1 MRTLWLML
9 VAAVGVVLAIGYDT
23 PTCDERQ
30 TIVHLFEWKWSDIAA
45 ECERFLGQAGYCAVQ
60 VSPPMEHV
68 LASEDGYPWWQR
80 YQPVSY
86 QLESRSGTRTEFID
100 MVQRCNAVG
109 VRIIVDTVIN
119 NMAGLGRSGQGSGG
133 SAFNADGLDFRRPYT
148 SDDFTPGD
156 LCPSPDGEVHD
167 YSVVEEVRN
176 CYLGGLTDL
185 YGSREFVRHRIS
197 HYLNDLIDIGV
208 MGFRIDA
215 AKHIWPEDLEAIQSL
230 TNNLNTLAG
239 YPGGRRPFFFQDL
252 VDLGVEP
259 ITVDEYFP
267 LGRTTEFR
275 FCTNV
280 AAGVEDFALLEHV
293 YDPNSS
299 MAPPHKAL
307 VFVDNHQN
315 QRGDENGHVNVL
327 TYKQEREYKMGVTF
341 SLAHDYGFM
350 RVMSSY
356 DFQDSNQGPPGS
368 DNGGSTDTVPI
379 NADGTCGGGWI
390 CEHRWNAIMQMV
402 MFRNVV
408 AGTHVANWYHENE
421 NVAFPGS
428 MTGKCVFVCVCVPSH
443 LSLSCV
449 FFFLVSL
456 HLPHHLLLSII
467 ITSFLPHS
475 LSLTVHHHYLPHQL
489 SLHLT
494 ISHLPSPGMPAGI
507 YCDIITRCE
516 KTVTVEDGTARIHIY
531 EYQEPLLAICVG
543 CDGSIPTNSPDY
555 TTTTEGPTPTQATT
569 PEPTLATT
577 PEPTTPEPTTAPPQP
592 NRTVVFLHRETDSGQ
607 DVFIIGGTK
616 QPKSSEC
623 KSNAVYDPCA
633 IDIEVLPLGT
643 GYHYEKYD
651 AWRVGDTKLDWYGAQ
666 IGQGKYDG
674 RPAEGSPLVW
684 TTNDPNAAEYQPL
697 NTFGP
702 HYWMI
707 DLMMY
712 CDQTDADWFELRSF
726 TTNDEIG
733 WEDDINQD
741 MCTGDAGSKAP
752 TAGVYHVA
760 RCGYLNVFDFQSPS
774 CEIDN
779 LP

>member
-1 MRTLWLML
+1 M
-9 VAAVGVVLAIGYDT
+9 VGVPPLCPSPVVRLLLVPLDG
-23 PTCDERQ
+23 
-30 TIVHLFEWKWSDIAA
+30 
-45 ECERFLGQAGYCAVQ
+45 ECPFPVFSLCPSPDGEFSSLVSLLMVRFSPCPSLM
-60 VSPPMEHV
+60 VSVPSRCLSLCP
-68 LASEDGYPWWQR
+68 SPDGECSS
-80 YQPVSY
+80 PVS
-86 QLESRSGTRTEFID
+86 LSCVS
-100 MVQRCNAVG
+100 
-109 VRIIVDTVIN
+109 
-119 NMAGLGRSGQGSGG
+119 L
-133 SAFNADGLDFRRPYT
+133 
-148 SDDFTPGD
+148 

-327 TYKQEREYKMGVTF
+327 TYKQ
-341 SLAHDYGFM
+341 
-350 RVMSSY
+350 
-356 DFQDSNQGPPGS
+356 DSNQGPPGS

-390 CEHRWNAIMQMV
+390 CEHRWNAIMQMITPPLL
-402 MFRNVV
+402 R
-408 AGTHVANWYHENE
+408 GLH
-421 NVAFPGS
+421 P
-428 MTGKCVFVCVCVPSH
+428 PRPPH
-443 LSLSCV
+443 LSPPWPPHLSPP
-449 FFFLVSL
+449 
-456 HLPHHLLLSII
+456 HLNPPRPHLSR
-467 ITSFLPHS
+467 TGLWCSFTGRL
-475 LSLTVHHHYLPHQL
+475 
-489 SLHLT
+489 
-494 ISHLPSPGMPAGI
+494 
-507 YCDIITRCE
+507 
-516 KTVTVEDGTARIHIY
+516 
-531 EYQEPLLAICVG
+531 
-543 CDGSIPTNSPDY
+543 
-555 TTTTEGPTPTQATT
+555 
-569 PEPTLATT
+569 TLARMCSSL
-577 PEPTTPEPTTAPPQP
+577 AALN
-592 NRTVVFLHRETDSGQ
+592 NRKAQ
-607 DVFIIGGTK
+607 
-616 QPKSSEC
+616 
-623 KSNAVYDPCA
+623 
-633 IDIEVLPLGT
+633 VLPLGT

-733 WEDDINQD
+733 WEDDINQASD